1 MKLKRVIALLLVLVM
16 LCGCAG
22 GKTVEYDP
30 IPEETPFFEEELPAM
45 SEVHITCGN
54 PNLVGVLD
62 WESLMAVKENYSDA
76 TVRIDAEEGAVDE
89 QEVKIKVR
97 GNSSAEVAKKSYT
110 IKFEEKTDV
119 MDMGKAKKWALLA
132 NPFDKSLLR
141 IGLAFDYAEAL
152 GLPFVSKFRYCKLW
166 LNDEYRGIYIVMETI
181 DEGKNRIDID
191 LDNGDAI
198 FECDLNRTEEDV
210 SYITAYP
217 DIRMQINEPEETK
230 NREQEKF
237 EDFLY
242 DVYEAIASGD
252 HTVYEE
258 IIDIDSFVNYYI
270 FAEVVKDID
279 FGEFST
285 RYFIRDGK
293 LYAGPP
299 WDMDLS
305 MGNVSQSVTEPKYYR
320 YNNTYG
326 QGNSSNDST
335 QGLWVL
341 GNYYALLLQ
350 DMYFWDLVCAR
361 WQEVL
366 PITQNLYAANDLGDS
381 LMDRYLAAY
390 EDDFLTNY
398 GPDGA
403 GWPIEYQEGTYAN
416 QTVAGDYDGDVEEL
430 RTWLTKRVE
439 WLDTQ
444 FSKK

>member
-1 MKLKRVIALLLVLVM
+1 M
-16 LCGCAG
+16 
-22 GKTVEYDP
+22 
-30 IPEETPFFEEELPAM
+30 
-45 SEVHITCGN
+45 
-54 PNLVGVLD
+54 
-62 WESLMAVKENYSDA
+62 
-76 TVRIDAEEGAVDE
+76 DE

-141 IGLAFDYAEAL
+141 VGLAFDYAEAL

-403 GWPIEYQEGTYAN
+403 GWPIEYQEGMYAN